1 MPSTLRPLARG
12 LLIAAAMLLV
22 SVAPARADLV
32 QLKRGQG
39 DRLAQKAGGT
49 ELVRELRLWRVSAA
63 GVARL
68 RSAGVVLRSQPERLL
83 VKTRAATE
91 ATDPLVPTEWWRP
104 VIGADR
110 VDAPGPGKAVTIV
123 DSGLDITHPEFA
135 SRPNTILMNRQTTS
149 DEDEDHGTEVSSVVG
164 APNNGFGIVGV
175 YPEAVLR
182 AWDASPFG
190 VLNEGAAIQGI
201 AEAAREGPGV
211 INLSFGGEDED
222 PMLRDAVMFA
232 YRSGSLVVAAAG
244 NEGLEGSPKGFPA
257 AYPHVLTVGATNE
270 SGRAATF
277 STLAPT
283 VDMAAPGVRIPVAEP
298 LAEEPSGYLE
308 VPGTSFS
315 APLVAGAAA
324 WVWTTRPDLDNT
336 QLFEVMRRSAVDL
349 GTPGFDHA
357 SGYGLLSIPNALAF
371 RTPARDPQEPNEDP
385 AQIEPHGLF
394 PTGTQPLNGPG
405 RLGGFLSARLDRSED
420 PVDLYRAWAPA
431 RSVLHVRTSGAVRVR
446 VLRRVPRT
454 AKTAPLAVA
463 KGGATAYRNATAH
476 GAYVYVEVRPAVRAV
491 DYTLRLT
498 AARR

>member
-1 MPSTLRPLARG
+1 
-12 LLIAAAMLLV
+12 MLLA
-22 SVAPARADLV
+22 SAPSARADLV
-32 QLKRGQG
+32 QLKTGTG
-39 DRLAQKAGGT
+39 DLLARRAGGA
-49 ELVRELRLWRVSAA
+49 ELVHELRIWRVPAER
-63 GVARL
+63 VARL
-68 RSAGVVLRSQPERLL
+68 RQAGVVRRSQPERLL
-83 VKTRAATE
+83 VKTRAAGE
-91 ATDPLVPTEWWRP
+91 ATDPLVPSEWWRA

-110 VDAPGPGKAVTIV
+110 VDPPGPGKPVTIV

-135 SRPNTILMNRQTTS
+135 SRPNTILMNRQTTTE
-149 DEDEDHGTEVSSVVG
+149 EDEDHGTEVSSVVG

-222 PMLRDAVMFA
+222 PMLKDAVMFA

-244 NEGLEGSPKGFPA
+244 NEGLEGSPKGYPA

-270 SGRAATF
+270 SGRVASF

-283 VDMAAPGVRIPVAEP
+283 VDLAAPGVRIPVAEP
-298 LAEEPSGYLE
+298 LAEEPSGYVE

-315 APLVAGAAA
+315 SPLVAGAAA

-349 GTPGFDHA
+349 GAPGFDTA
-357 SGYGLLSIPNALAF
+357 SGYGLLNIPNALSF
-371 RTPARDPQEPNEDP
+371 HTPARDPQEPNEDP

-394 PTGTQPLNGPG
+394 ATGTQPLNGPG
-405 RLGGFLSARLDRSED
+405 HLGGFLSAHVDLSED
-420 PVDLYRAWAPA
+420 PVDLYRAWSPA
-431 RSVLHVRTSGAVRVR
+431 RAVLHVRTTGAVRVR

-454 AKTAPLAVA
+454 GKTAPLAVA
-463 KGGATAYRNATAH
+463 KGGVAAYRNTTTH
-476 GAYVYVEVRPAVRAV
+476 GAYVYVEVRPALRAV